1 MTANSPAAPAAA
13 TNPIAR
19 FTGALFGLLPISLT
33 MLALRFA
40 LAVPFWKSGM
50 TKWDG
55 YFTLSF
61 GAKQLFIDEFKLHLF
76 GAEYPFP
83 YPELTAT
90 LSAIG
95 EVTFP
100 VLLVLGLGTRYA
112 ALGLLVMT
120 GVIQLSF
127 PEGWANFHLYWAS
140 LALAILTFGPG
151 RIALDSVIGLDRV
164 SRAH

>member
-120 GVIQLSF
+120 AIIQLTV
-127 PEGWANFHLYWAS
+127 PEGWANFHLPWAS
-140 LALAILTFGPG
+140 MALAIMTFGPG